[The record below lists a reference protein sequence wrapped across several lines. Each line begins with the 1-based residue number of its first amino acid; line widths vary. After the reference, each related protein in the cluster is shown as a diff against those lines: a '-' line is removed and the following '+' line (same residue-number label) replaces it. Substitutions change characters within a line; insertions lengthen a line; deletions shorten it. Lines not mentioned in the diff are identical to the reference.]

1 MTLPEN
7 EAEQIEQAWKNVEK
21 ALKHAGLKNPFEN
34 IFSYRSYH
42 VNKHYDS
49 AEMMSGITKKIF
61 REHAPIWT
69 LIGVDR
75 LALPE
80 MKIEIEVCAVVDE

>member
-1 MTLPEN
+1 M
-7 EAEQIEQAWKNVEK
+7 
-21 ALKHAGLKNPFEN
+21 KNPYDN
-34 IFSYRSYH
+34 IFSVRSYH
-42 VNKHYDS
+42 VNKHYDT
-49 AEMMSGITKKIF
+49 AELFSEITKKLF
-61 REHAPIWT
+61 KNHAPIWT